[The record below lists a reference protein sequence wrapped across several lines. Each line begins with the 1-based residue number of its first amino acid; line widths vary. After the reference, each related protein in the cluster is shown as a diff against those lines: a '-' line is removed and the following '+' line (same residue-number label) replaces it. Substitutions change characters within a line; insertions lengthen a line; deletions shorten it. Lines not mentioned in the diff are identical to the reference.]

1 MVAQSTEAALNIP
14 PIAAGGPPAVARDDV
29 IGWFARAQAVVEWV
43 VPLGILLLLIGMCF
57 VWPLIYKVPNPVAGN
72 LFVAKAP
79 PFSPGHLL
87 GTDPEGYD
95 VMSRIIYGGRV
106 SLEVGFGSVGLGML
120 IGSLLGSIAAYCGG
134 IVDAVLMRVLDVLLS
149 FPPLILATV
158 VATYLGPSVVHIIW
172 AISFFAIPSF
182 ARIARGQT
190 LRVREETFMSAAELA
205 GSSRLRILLRHVIPH
220 ILPSLLTFALLGV
233 GVAIIVEAALSF
245 LGLGI
250 PIPGPSWGNM
260 LAAGQSLLSSN
271 PDLVL
276 IPSAFLFVTVLC
288 LNLLGDNLRA
298 RWAVTS

>member
-1 MVAQSTEAALNIP
+1 MVDQSTEASLNISP
-14 PIAAGGPPAVARDDV
+14 MVAGGPPVVGPDDL
-29 IGWFARAQAVVEWV
+29 IGWFARARVVLEWA
-43 VPLGILLLLIGMCF
+43 VPLGILLVLIGMCF
-57 VWPLIYKVPNPVAGN
+57 IWPLVYKIPSPVAGN
-72 LFVAKAP
+72 LFDVKAP

-106 SLEVGFGSVGLGML
+106 SLEVGFGAVGLGML
-120 IGSLLGSIAAYCGG
+120 IGTMLGSLAAYCGG
-134 IVDAVLMRVLDVLLS
+134 VVDAIVMRLLDVLLS

-158 VATYLGPSVVHIIW
+158 VATYLGPSVVHIVW

-190 LRVREETFMSAAELA
+190 LRVREETFISAAELA
-205 GSSRLRILLRHVIPH
+205 GSSRLRILFRHVIPH
-220 ILPSLLTFALLGV
+220 VLPSLLTFALLGV

-276 IPSAFLFVTVLC
+276 IPSAFLFVTVLS

-298 RWAVTS
+298 RWAATS